1 MYSNTT
7 NYSCKQH
14 GHQSIFT
21 PTKAATSQ
29 SATNDGYKPSEA
41 EAAAATARTYLGLHG
56 KERDGETD
64 ERRDASGDEHAAGA
78 VE

>member
-29 SATNDGYKPSEA
+29 SSTNDRHHPPA
-41 EAAAATARTYLGLHG
+41 EAMLAAVRTYLGLHG